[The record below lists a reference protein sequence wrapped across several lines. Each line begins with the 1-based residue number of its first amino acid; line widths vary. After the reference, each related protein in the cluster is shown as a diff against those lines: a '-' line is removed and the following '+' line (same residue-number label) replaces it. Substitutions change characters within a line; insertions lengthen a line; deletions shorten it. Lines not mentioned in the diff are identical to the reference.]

1 MSNLAR
7 LSLIPI
13 AILQIAVPAL
23 PSMGI
28 GKTNAERALAE
39 GIPPELPPG
48 VFFSIWGIIFLGF
61 LATAIWA
68 NAKPSHTADKIA
80 GPLALAGVGNIV
92 WMLSSQMIGSVYL
105 DLIILLPI
113 LFCIWEAAHRLDR
126 NGSYDGTL
134 RSILHG
140 LTVGLF
146 AGWLA
151 VAVSISVPD
160 VMRELLGRGTSDH
173 VWHSLWMALIPA
185 TLLAW
190 VFASRVS
197 KSFWFFIALA
207 WGLFGIM
214 TNNWFRLE
222 THALAIATVFVGWIV
237 IGRRLRYGARGSES

>member
-13 AILQIAVPAL
+13 AILQFAVPAL
-23 PSMGI
+23 PSMGV

-39 GIPPELPPG
+39 GVPPELPLG

-61 LATAIWA
+61 LVTAIWA
-68 NAKPSHTADKIA
+68 NTKPDHTANKIA
-80 GPLALAGVGNIV
+80 APLALAGVGNIV

-105 DLIILLPI
+105 DFIILLPI

-126 NGSYDGTL
+126 NGSYDGTP

-160 VMRELLGRGTSDH
+160 VVREVLGRGTSDY
-173 VWHSLWMALIPA
+173 VWQSLWMALIPA

-197 KSFWFFIALA
+197 KNFWFFIALG
-207 WGLFGIM
+207 WGLLGIM
-214 TNNWFRLE
+214 TNNWMRLE
-222 THALAIATVFVGWIV
+222 THALAIATFVLGFIV
-237 IGRRLRYGARGSES
+237 VGRRLRYGARGSVS